1 MTSLNHVGLP
11 LSGNYQLVIVV
22 KRVNDYMA
30 GTVPELVG
38 IVPDNWV
45 TNVWA
50 VSLPAITA
58 VSGVCNFFGILNLKN
73 KAWPLRSGRLTRTT

>member
-1 MTSLNHVGLP
+1 MTSLNHVGLS

-22 KRVNDYMA
+22 KRVNEYMA
-30 GTVPELVG
+30 GTVPELVC
-38 IVPDNWV
+38 IVPNNWV

-58 VSGVCNFFGILNLKN
+58 VSGVCNFLEYSISKIKLGL
-73 KAWPLRSGRLTRTT
+73 